1 MHRAVSC
8 VSLGRSGGV
17 VTENPVT
24 ETLNFSKP
32 VLGAF
37 LAGTFCT
44 TDTWLADTGANMHIV
59 NDMKWFMKDKFHP
72 SNLKISTA
80 DGSTTL
86 KIEGTG
92 VVRLL
97 LRCPDGFQVK
107 VSLSEVAY
115 APEGKCNLFSGGMF
129 VRKAKVTGVYNEKYM
144 TWIDGAGFTVGHA
157 IFDNGLY
164 HLKATKVS
172 SQDIPDN
179 LIAATIDF
187 DDPVWIWHR
196 RLGHLGFQNML
207 MLLNSSTGMEITE
220 KQIKAKLKAVCPVCA
235 TTRALVKIPRD
246 PATRHSQQPGWM
258 VHVDVWGPYPIEGF
272 DGTRY
277 FLFITDDCT
286 RYTWSARFDKK
297 YQLFEVFKSLVKLI
311 QKAFNIT
318 IRCCRFDN
326 EFERGPIGKWCDS
339 HSIARE
345 PIEPYA
351 HYQNGVAERANRT
364 IREKAAPMV
373 QEISISGQVSKIIS
387 EKGTELLRTSKI
399 PENLWPEAIQH
410 AVWLKNRTPARALR
424 KKDAKTP
431 YEALRG
437 VRPILTRERIWGSRA
452 YITYPQEMRI
462 TAAMTKLH
470 SACGWLDYFVGCE
483 SEAIYH
489 IYSPEKHK
497 VFRIGVARVEDG
509 EGLEDLHNA
518 PCLEDRVPTPD
529 LEMPSHIPSG
539 EENEGSD
546 EEDSDQADDQDQ
558 RMSEA
563 AHESSYEIG
572 SADDEYDTEEE
583 DSATAVMSKYF
594 NPPRHAG
601 MAKRKV
607 TDIPTVVPRKSRRAT
622 HDLLDV
628 ELAHSDSDFADS
640 DDDSWYYS
648 DDGKISRAYWQF
660 VAKHGGNHMKTFL
673 PDDGKCDRC
682 FRNGRRCDSA
692 ENGIPC
698 STCRKESQGCRPQS
712 KETRKLILPG
722 NRHKRKEIGRVQQE
736 KPCRRCFQ
744 TNRNG
749 AKKSTARQDRR
760 RIEKEARYE
769 KLGFVPVPREQKCYR
784 CAARIKTCD
793 GKIPCNQCETPQLR
807 VTCRP
812 QGLETLSSC
821 NQCTYDRGRGCDRGR
836 PCKGCIRRKSTCTY
850 EAQDGLVSRIYQVP
864 GAPIPNGFSSVG
876 PLPDGEPSD
885 IECVRCQRQKLNCD
899 GEQPCYPCVKAQKTN
914 SIASCN
920 YRLSDG
926 TYEAWAVRSFEVNDL
941 GERTLRTDYEH
952 FTGRGKI
959 KVSQELKAIRD
970 SLETK
975 LPKERRTNQLK
986 SADISDSDASRAEP
1000 NVQQRPAPS
1009 SSKQFKYGLTA
1020 YTEHDPP
1027 DLSLK
1032 MGGGANSKYH
1042 EAKMEELK
1050 SHREKGNK
1058 CYGQ

>member
-1 MHRAVSC
+1 MDEVKSDRQLQGKTNFISWKREFERAARANDALEFLTGEEVVPTKPNKDDYLAKVSEIDTRRSTRVKKALTPTTDDGDEADDGQSIVLTTNNTLRWQIDYNEHKAAKEKMKLAGKLLDMWVSDGIKIEIEDCADAKEAYDFIKKRYAVTNERARDKYTNQIRQIKADLKTVKYDMTDDIMTGSDQPKLTNPPDLDYLFERLHVEEMHQYQAREERKARDKARRDTNANGTPNMDSNARYKPRREDRGHLRCTYPGCGKTGHTEEYCWVKSPEKIPRSLKEKFANNPNRANLANGMGGVAEMDLKESNDTYVRNDTLGSDSSSPISSNPANSLTQMHRAVSC

-220 KQIKAKLKAVCPVCA
+220 KQIKAKLKAVCPV
-235 TTRALVKIPRD
+235 
-246 PATRHSQQPGWM
+246 
-258 VHVDVWGPYPIEGF
+258 
-272 DGTRY
+272 
-277 FLFITDDCT
+277 
-286 RYTWSARFDKK
+286 
-297 YQLFEVFKSLVKLI
+297 
-311 QKAFNIT
+311 
-318 IRCCRFDN
+318 
-326 EFERGPIGKWCDS
+326 
-339 HSIARE
+339 
-345 PIEPYA
+345 
-351 HYQNGVAERANRT
+351 
-364 IREKAAPMV
+364 
-373 QEISISGQVSKIIS
+373 
-387 EKGTELLRTSKI
+387 
-399 PENLWPEAIQH
+399 
-410 AVWLKNRTPARALR
+410 
-424 KKDAKTP
+424 
-431 YEALRG
+431 
-437 VRPILTRERIWGSRA
+437 
-452 YITYPQEMRI
+452 
-462 TAAMTKLH
+462 
-470 SACGWLDYFVGCE
+470 
-483 SEAIYH
+483 
-489 IYSPEKHK
+489 
-497 VFRIGVARVEDG
+497 
-509 EGLEDLHNA
+509 
-518 PCLEDRVPTPD
+518 VPTPD

-673 PDDGKCDRC
+673 PDDG
-682 FRNGRRCDSA
+682 
-692 ENGIPC
+692 
-698 STCRKESQGCRPQS
+698 RKDW
-712 KETRKLILPG
+712 
-722 NRHKRKEIGRVQQE
+722 
-736 KPCRRCFQ
+736 KP
-744 TNRNG
+744 
-749 AKKSTARQDRR
+749 
-760 RIEKEARYE
+760 
-769 KLGFVPVPREQKCYR
+769 YR
-784 CAARIKTCD
+784 
-793 GKIPCNQCETPQLR
+793 R
-807 VTCRP
+807 VTNAP
-812 QGLETLSSC
+812 MT
-821 NQCTYDRGRGCDRGR
+821 
-836 PCKGCIRRKSTCTY
+836 
-850 EAQDGLVSRIYQVP
+850 EAEGAIVADPAKAASGESRH
-864 GAPIPNGFSSVG
+864 APT
-876 PLPDGEPSD
+876 
-885 IECVRCQRQKLNCD
+885 KL
-899 GEQPCYPCVKAQKTN
+899 KTKTN